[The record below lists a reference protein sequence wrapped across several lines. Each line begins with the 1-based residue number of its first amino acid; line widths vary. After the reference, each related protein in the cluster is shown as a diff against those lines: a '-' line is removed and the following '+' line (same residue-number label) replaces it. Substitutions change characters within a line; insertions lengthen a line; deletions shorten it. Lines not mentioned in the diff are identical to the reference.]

1 MQASSPSIL
10 ALFNHSTLPSTF
22 FLTCFPSTIQPTLLF
37 CILSKLCSRLV
48 SSIFLSINYSTT
60 ISKHEEFSINIKE
73 AYKFFSKE
81 WKKKYDK
88 KRQEVKFR
96 RERRGEEGGK
106 KESVRKEKMDN
117 NRRDIFVGGKNDG
130 RWVRRGGCALGV
142 SRVIKY
148 KVRSFVR
155 PVANNMLSDQW

>member
-22 FLTCFPSTIQPTLLF
+22 FLTCFPSTIQPTPLF

-48 SSIFLSINYSTT
+48 SSIFLSINYST

-88 KRQEVKFR
+88 KI
-96 RERRGEEGGK
+96 GGK
-106 KESVRKEKMDN
+106 VSTRKEK
-117 NRRDIFVGGKNDG
+117 RREGKRKVWERKKWITTEGIYSLEAKMMGGG
-130 RWVRRGGCALGV
+130 SGV
-142 SRVIKY
+142 EDA
-148 KVRSFVR
+148 
-155 PVANNMLSDQW
+155 PWAWAE